1 MKKKG
6 RPTQNAA
13 FIQCNLKPDSM
24 NKLAGVNVEQDNP
37 VQLVSSQ
44 HLLLLDIQNTTP
56 INYLE
61 GNINRKCY
69 EKMLWSILCYG
80 FLT

>member
-1 MKKKG
+1 
-6 RPTQNAA
+6 
-13 FIQCNLKPDSM
+13 M

-37 VQLVSSQ
+37 IQLVSSQ
-44 HLLLLDIQNTTP
+44 HLSLLNIQNTTP
-56 INYLE
+56 INFLE

-80 FLT
+80 FLTQESCNIFGNFFLIFKITN